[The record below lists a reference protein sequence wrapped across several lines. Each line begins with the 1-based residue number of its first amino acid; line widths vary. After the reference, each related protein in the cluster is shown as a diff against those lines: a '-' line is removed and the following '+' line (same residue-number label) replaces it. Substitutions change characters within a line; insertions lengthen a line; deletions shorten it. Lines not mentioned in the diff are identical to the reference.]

1 MKKIGAPVDCPRCG
15 RPNPSG
21 LTSANR
27 CMWCGDFGLDK
38 IKIDFKPKMKLK
50 NCRWCKSM
58 DLHIEEFYVGC
69 LSCGAIGP
77 SAESKEQA
85 IKAWNTR
92 AGEWI
97 SVKDRLPN
105 PNGDWVLVYAD
116 EAVNC
121 MGFDKKNGFSD
132 WNFSPCNGVDISRIT
147 HWMPLPAPPEEE

>member
-1 MKKIGAPVDCPRCG
+1 MTELRSCPFCGSAITPIETGDYGLEGYALRCK
-15 RPNPSG
+15 
-21 LTSANR
+21 
-27 CMWCGDFGLDK
+27 CG
-38 IKIDFKPKMKLK
+38 
-50 NCRWCKSM
+50 
-58 DLHIEEFYVGC
+58 VGFVGHVF
-69 LSCGAIGP
+69 ST
-77 SAESKEQA
+77 KEQA